1 MQVRDLERTRRWI
14 AEEERREEERQ
25 RDLAA
30 RPPDPDWLIQY
41 GLNRKNVDRVHT
53 GDCWAA
59 AKSGRCHPAT
69 RAQALEALRQQVP
82 ACAHCR
88 PDTALLD

>member
-1 MQVRDLERTRRWI
+1 MDRRGRTPRGR
-14 AEEERREEERQ
+14 A
-25 RDLAA
+25 AA
-30 RPPDPDWLIQY
+30 RHGRPPPDPDWLTQY
-41 GLNRKNVDRVHT
+41 GLNRKNVDWVHT

-88 PDTALLD
+88 PDTALGLLD